1 MVLFLI
7 DEAATED
14 LPLTLDIP
22 SSAGSVGEV
31 ELDI

>member
-7 DEAATED
+7 DRAAIQD
-14 LPLTLDIP
+14 RPLILHIP
-22 SSAGSVGEV
+22 SSTGDVGEV

>member
-7 DEAATED
+7 DEAAIED
-14 LPLTLDIP
+14 RPLTLDIP
-22 SSAGSVGEV
+22 SSTGPAGEV